1 MVFFDAPGAP
11 RYHRA
16 MKKMRRFRPQRIHA
30 LTEGH
35 IWENRRQSRDDTA
48 VRILRRIHG
57 RQGSRFLVEG
67 LDTKRQRT
75 LTTSTLLGGY
85 EPRGASGS

>member
-1 MVFFDAPGAP
+1 VFFDAPSAL
-11 RYHRA
+11 RYHGA
-16 MKKMRRFRPQRIHA
+16 MKKIRRFRPQRIHA
-30 LTEGH
+30 LAEGH
-35 IWENRRQSRDDTA
+35 IWEHRHQSRDDTA
-48 VRILRRIHG
+48 IRIVRRVHG

-85 EPRGASGS
+85 QPRGASAP